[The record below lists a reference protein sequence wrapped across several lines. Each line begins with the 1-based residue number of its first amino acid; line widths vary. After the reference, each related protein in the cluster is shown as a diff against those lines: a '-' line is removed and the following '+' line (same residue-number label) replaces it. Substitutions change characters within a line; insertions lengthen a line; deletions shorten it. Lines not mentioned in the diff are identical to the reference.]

1 MKKALALF
9 LSLSLLLCL
18 CSCAKA
24 ADFYGVWYREVDGK
38 RDVLQFAANAEDK
51 PVLVWAVY
59 NIKEDNVESTNT
71 GYYRVSGD
79 KLVVDFG
86 NDGELFEMDYQLDG
100 DSLILTN
107 GSVSLYL
114 QKYELE

>member
-1 MKKALALF
+1 MKRII
-9 LSLSLLLCL
+9 SLVLLLSQIFIL
-18 CSCAKA
+18 CSCTKA
-24 ADFYGVWYREVDGK
+24 SDFYGVWYREVGGQ

-59 NIKEDNVESTNT
+59 NIKEDKVESTNT
-71 GYYRVSGD
+71 GYYRISGD

-107 GSVSLYL
+107 GSVSLHL